1 MVKGPGMIARGW
13 TAVAQRNLASL
24 LATPH
29 PIKAGPMTS
38 IATDAAVSHGPL
50 PHLGARLR
58 RLRRIR
64 GLKQDAVAALAGVT
78 QTTVSRWEH
87 GEMEPRCDLAQ
98 QLLVTLGGCASAW
111 GDGPLRRLV
120 ETSPLAVHL
129 VVDADHRLLAASPRR
144 EQEWG
149 RHSGALVGHSLWRFA
164 TDAIRAAEAGLREA
178 GWWGD
183 AIPQALE
190 FRTGEGRAG
199 LPIRDGLM
207 VWERFYLAD
216 ATPVRLCTT
225 ITYFGWAAHILCAD
239 MPASHD

>member
-1 MVKGPGMIARGW
+1 MERGGDFTSRNTLYGPS
-13 TAVAQRNLASL
+13 V
-24 LATPH
+24 
-29 PIKAGPMTS
+29 MTE
-38 IATDAAVSHGPL
+38 AAICDWSPL
-50 PHLGARLR
+50 PHLGVRLG

-87 GEMEPRCDLAQ
+87 GVIEPQPDLAGR
-98 QLLVTLGGCASAW
+98 LLAILGGSTGTW

-129 VVDADHRLLAASPRR
+129 VVDADHRLLAASPLR

-149 RHSGALVGHSLWRFA
+149 QQGGALAGQSLWPFA
-164 TDAIRAAEAGLREA
+164 TDAIRAAEAGLHEA

-183 AIPQALE
+183 TMPQVVEL
-190 FRTGEGRAG
+190 RTGEGRAG
-199 LPIRDGLM
+199 LPIRDGVML
-207 VWERFYLAD
+207 WERLYLAD

-225 ITYFGWAAHILCAD
+225 IAYAICQRR
-239 MPASHD
+239 